1 MPRSKLRMTVKQIVV
16 EAKLKLIPEQEA
28 RQAKADEADRKAAE
42 LVVGIPEA
50 QQAVVKKAAV
60 AEQAKVR
67 NEVVI
72 VGTMRF
78 IPPMKLP
85 RK

>member
-1 MPRSKLRMTVKQIVV
+1 MPRSKLRMTVRQIVA
-16 EAKLKLIPEQEA
+16 EAKLKLTPEQEA
-28 RQAKADEADRKAAE
+28 RQAKANEADRKTAE

-60 AEQAKVR
+60 AEQAIVS

-78 IPPMKLP
+78 MPPPL
-85 RK
+85 